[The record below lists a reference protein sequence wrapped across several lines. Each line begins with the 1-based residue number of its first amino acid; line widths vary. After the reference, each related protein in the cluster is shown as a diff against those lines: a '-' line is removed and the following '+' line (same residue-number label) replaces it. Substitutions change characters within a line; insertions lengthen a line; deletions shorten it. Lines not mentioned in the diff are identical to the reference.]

1 MSLSPPSLIFSTS
14 PPPLLPPPP
23 PPSSDDGDSGR
34 RPSLHQIRWE
44 GRPGSDRR
52 KRPWRHMRQQQAEAT
67 DGRLAGGGVPS
78 ARSDGRGG
86 RVAARRKWP
95 WRHSRPQKV
104 EAVEAAAA
112 AGWRPGGTGSGGGP
126 EAAGWETRRRC
137 TASRPTTAVAL
148 WFFFKNL

>member
-86 RVAARRKWP
+86 RVAARRSGVAALKAAEGGGGGSGRSSRVAARWNRQRWWP
-95 WRHSRPQKV
+95 GGGGMGDQ
-104 EAVEAAAA
+104 EAVHGQPADN
-112 AGWRPGGTGSGGGP
+112 GCGF
-126 EAAGWETRRRC
+126 
-137 TASRPTTAVAL
+137 VV
-148 WFFFKNL
+148 FF